1 MLIKFFKNSRLVKN
15 FCLMS
20 CSKKT
25 SYFGNFAF
33 GREYIKKL
41 FFIQKKVIYSP
52 DRIFAL
58 PSSKK
63 SKVIIKTKNEIKKIQ
78 IKKDD
83 CIDNFFKLVF
93 NRLKKKN
100 TKFFII
106 WF

>member
-1 MLIKFFKNSRLVKN
+1 
-15 FCLMS
+15 MS

-33 GREYIKKL
+33 GREYS
-41 FFIQKKVIYSP
+41 QKIIFYTKNKVIYSP

-63 SKVIIKTKNEIKKIQ
+63 SKVIIKTKNKIKKIQ
-78 IKKDD
+78 INKDD

-93 NRLKKKN
+93 NRIKKKN

-106 WF
+106 